1 MFLQDM
7 TLKFGIYREG
17 VQNRDD
23 RVCAHTQITED
34 SVETRQRLPHE
45 FCKAHGNVIGCGLEN
60 WLHLGLAWSHT
71 HVIGMQRYQV
81 LYLVTKRE
89 ALHLI
94 IIIRCES
101 RAIKDCT

>member
-1 MFLQDM
+1 MNF
-7 TLKFGIYREG
+7 
-17 VQNRDD
+17 
-23 RVCAHTQITED
+23 A
-34 SVETRQRLPHE
+34 RLTV
-45 FCKAHGNVIGCGLEN
+45 NVIGCGLEN

-94 IIIRCES
+94 IIIRCVS
-101 RAIKDCT
+101 RAIKDCTELTTLPHHIPDKLLSANRKKR